1 MTDIYVEHH
10 LFSILCSIT
19 ASREILDLLPE
30 EDMIDQLKFLAKQ
43 TEDIL
48 MHIIEEK
55 HYGTNNLDWFMQ
67 YTETVKD
74 EIATIKATLEKK

>member
-10 LFSILCSIT
+10 LFSLLCSVT
-19 ASREILDLLPE
+19 ACKEILDVLPD
-30 EDMIDQLKFLAKQ
+30 EDMIDQLKFLMKQ

-48 MHIIEEK
+48 LHIIEEK

-67 YTETVKD
+67 YTETVKE
-74 EIATIKATLEKK
+74 EIDTIKKTLEKK